1 MKTNTYL
8 VKASFCAG
16 ASSFLQNGTTQEHA
30 VATVNSTGARVISIS
45 GPLSDA
51 EIKMIKE
58 KPTYIC

>member
-1 MKTNTYL
+1 MKNTYL
-8 VKASFCAG
+8 VKAGFVAG
-16 ASSFLQNGTTQEHA
+16 ISSFLQDGTTQEDA
-30 VATVNSTGARVISIS
+30 IATVRSTGARVISIS